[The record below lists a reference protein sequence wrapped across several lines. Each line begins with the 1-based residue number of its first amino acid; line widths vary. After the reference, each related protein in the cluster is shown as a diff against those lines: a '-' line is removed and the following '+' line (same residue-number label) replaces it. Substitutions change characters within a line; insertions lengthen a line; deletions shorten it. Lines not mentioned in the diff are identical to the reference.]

1 MSSGVRGRCEHRDA
15 ARGMIPS
22 EGTREQSSRSHGG
35 ALEAFRVANFARYFV
50 GQLVSN
56 TGTWFQNLAISLIV
70 VQVTGSA
77 SALALVTVAQF
88 GPILLLAGV
97 AGRLADTVSPRSIL
111 AATSACSIVVTCGLA
126 VAVAQESPSLP
137 WIYGLIVLS
146 GCFHAFERVAAQA
159 FIFELVGAE
168 LLRNA
173 VVLST
178 VYISAARSIGPG
190 LAGLAFLAV
199 GPAACL
205 LINAA
210 TYLAVLVAVLLIRP
224 GDLHARIRPEG
235 RGPSVRENLRA
246 IRSNRALV
254 VILVVNVVVTLAA
267 MNMNV
272 VLTSTVSL
280 GFGGDAGE
288 LGAAH
293 ALNAVGAVVGGVLLA
308 RYARLGAST
317 LVPACLLFS
326 ATLAVNAA
334 APSLLLFLF
343 AAPLLGIGIGV
354 YQGVLSGAA
363 QGESEP
369 HALGRTMSLVTL
381 GQQGV
386 APLGALLVGVL
397 IDVTSGQAALGVGA
411 AVTACCGL
419 AVYLALVRG
428 RARTPE
434 RESGG

>member
-1 MSSGVRGRCEHRDA
+1 MIRTGDDREGVASA
-15 ARGMIPS
+15 ARGGS
-22 EGTREQSSRSHGG
+22 
-35 ALEAFRVANFARYFV
+35 LEAFRVPDFSRYFV

-97 AGRLADTVSPRSIL
+97 AGRLADTISPRSIL
-111 AATSACSIVVTCGLA
+111 AATSACAIVVTCGLA
-126 VAVAQESPSLP
+126 VAVGQETPSLP

-159 FIFELVGAE
+159 FVFELVGAE

-210 TYLAVLVAVLLIRP
+210 TYVAVLVAVLLIRP
-224 GDLHARIRPEG
+224 AELHARIRPEG
-235 RGPSVRENLRA
+235 ARPTVRENLRV

-280 GFGGDAGE
+280 TFGGDAGE
-288 LGAAH
+288 LGATH
-293 ALNAVGAVVGGVLLA
+293 ALNAVGAVTGGVLLA
-308 RYARLGAST
+308 RYTRLGAAT
-317 LVPACLLFS
+317 LVPACLIFA

-334 APSLLLFLF
+334 APSLLLFLL

-354 YQGVLSGAA
+354 YQGVVSGAA

-386 APLGALLVGVL
+386 APLGALVVGVL
-397 IDVTSGQAALGVGA
+397 IDLTSGQTALGVGA
-411 AVTACCGL
+411 AVTAACGL
-419 AVYLALVRG
+419 VVYLVLVRG
-428 RARTPE
+428 RTSVGKKVAR
-434 RESGG
+434 G